1 MKSLGEDYPNQ
12 QARCREVLNQYREV
26 GPVGAFG
33 AAMIELTL
41 KEADEAALA
50 GDLVRMIAAYK
61 AMVEIK

>member
-12 QARCREVLNQYREV
+12 QARCREALVHHREV
-26 GPVGAFG
+26 GPAGAFG

-61 AMVEIK
+61 AMVDIK